1 MQLHR
6 PEIQGQLSD
15 V

>member
-1 MQLHR
+1 MQLHC